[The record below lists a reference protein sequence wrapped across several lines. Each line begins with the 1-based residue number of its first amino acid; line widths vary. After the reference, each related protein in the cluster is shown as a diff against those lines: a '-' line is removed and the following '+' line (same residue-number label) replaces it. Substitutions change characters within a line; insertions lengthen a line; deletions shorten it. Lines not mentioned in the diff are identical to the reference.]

1 MAIKREGLEWAS
13 VKIPTENHTFD
24 FIHSKRRNRL
34 KASRA
39 AALVNVFSN
48 IRMLRR
54 GSAVNKPVE
63 TPDWVVEDGYQADSE
78 SEHSFDEPDSS
89 DSDSSL

>member
-39 AALVNVFSN
+39 AALVNAFSN
-48 IRMLRR
+48 IRR
-54 GSAVNKPVE
+54 G
-63 TPDWVVEDGYQADSE
+63 SE
-78 SEHSFDEPDSS
+78 SEHSFDEPDSGS
-89 DSDSSL
+89 DSDSSV